1 MSRKRN
7 PLLFLTDIASAI
19 ERIKSYT
26 KSGKREFFN
35 NTAFQD
41 ATFFRLQTIGEAVNQ
56 LPQEYKDRYP
66 EIRWKDEVAVSEETS
81 DTRDNRIVGFRN
93 ILAHRY
99 WRIDLNSVWG
109 LFEPNG
115 DLDRLNLVVQEL
127 INELSGENN

>member
-1 MSRKRN
+1 MSQKRN

-19 ERIKSYT
+19 ERIESYT
-26 KSGKREFFN
+26 QSGEQEFLE

-56 LPQEYKDRYP
+56 LPQELKDKYP
-66 EIRWKDEVAVSEETS
+66 EIRW
-81 DTRDNRIVGFRN
+81 RDIVGFRN

-99 WRIDLNSVWG
+99 WRIDLNLVWA

-115 DLDRLNLVVQEL
+115 DIERPKFVVQEL
-127 INELSGENN
+127 IDELS